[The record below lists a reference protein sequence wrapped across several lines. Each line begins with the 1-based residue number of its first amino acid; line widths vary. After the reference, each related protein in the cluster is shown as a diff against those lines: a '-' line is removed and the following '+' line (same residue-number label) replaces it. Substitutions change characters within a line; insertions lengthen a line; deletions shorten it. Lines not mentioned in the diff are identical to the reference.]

1 MDPNSNKGSQFRV
14 YINQRNININW
25 AFDYIKDSLLLFIG
39 VISVLSYSL
48 KPLSYTLKSSSL
60 VILY

>member
-14 YINQRNININW
+14 YINQRNRNINW
-25 AFDYIKDSLLLFIG
+25 AFDYIKDLLLLFIG